1 MTPTRDGEW
10 VKARYDN
17 NPVGRIRQS
26 CFETVVSLIGAM
38 FTSHFRLREVV
49 IRRNVPGGGFGVPCR
64 IDLQRSRR
72 ESSPMT
78 KTRDSVAGPAPTEP
92 PLRLTQLSRARRR
105 LVRLCQSINHGHIEA
120 LLVVDGEPTF
130 TPAPTVFVD
139 VKLDQ
144 DDRPRPE
151 IDLPDFELCTELRRL
166 MSRMDG
172 IQRGKVARIEI
183 RGGIPRRA
191 IFETSLTGEGTT
203 GEIAH

>member
-105 LVRLCQSINHGHIEA
+105 
-120 LLVVDGEPTF
+120 
-130 TPAPTVFVD
+130 
-139 VKLDQ
+139 
-144 DDRPRPE
+144 
-151 IDLPDFELCTELRRL
+151 
-166 MSRMDG
+166 
-172 IQRGKVARIEI
+172 GKVARIEI